1 MLGVRLP
8 GVYLSAVFSLFPL
21 ALILDWLPCQSPR
34 TYVPADGFFFNFHFC
49 LAKSN
54 AKDGFRVLGFLG
66 MASASLGWG
75 IIEYGCRR
83 LACSAFYLRRL
94 SLRTAFFLIFIFLWG
109 EVGLLGVRLPRVYL
123 CAVFSLFPLALIL
136 DWLPCQSPRAEA
148 GSRLP
153 AFASPPNPL
162 SEKQC

>member
-1 MLGVRLP
+1 MGGIVSLGVCLP

-34 TYVPADGFFFNFHFC
+34 TYVPADGFF
-49 LAKSN
+49 
-54 AKDGFRVLGFLG
+54 
-66 MASASLGWG
+66 
-75 IIEYGCRR
+75 
-83 LACSAFYLRRL
+83 
-94 SLRTAFFLIFIFLWG
+94 LIFIFEWG
-109 EVGLLGVRLPRVYL
+109 KVGLLGGRLARVSL
-123 CAVFSLFPLALIL
+123 SAVFSLFPLALIL
-136 DWLPCQSPRAEA
+136 DWLPCQSPRTEA